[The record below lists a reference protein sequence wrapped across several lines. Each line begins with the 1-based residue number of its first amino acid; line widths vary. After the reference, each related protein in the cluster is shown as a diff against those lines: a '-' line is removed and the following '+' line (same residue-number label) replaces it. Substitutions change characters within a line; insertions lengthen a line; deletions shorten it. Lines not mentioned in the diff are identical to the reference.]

1 MVPTNSSARPQ
12 KMQQPED
19 RDVRVG
25 DYLDDKLQ
33 TLADL
38 ESVDSLLAGVRDR
51 HELLQKQLEDARLD
65 LQTAK
70 GSYSEYASSSQRA
83 AREFAKKQQDIDRRL
98 KIIAQSDTSDDAVGK
113 FESSMDKLRRLDI
126 ASGYMELLQEV
137 EKINSE
143 GRTRLQ
149 TSPEAAMEQY
159 RQLRKLTASLAPL
172 ADAAEGAAPHLLDHI
187 SKTTENLHRQ
197 IKDAFS
203 AELEQLLKKIYWPRA
218 DATIPPNLQQDWEK
232 STGKLLDLQK
242 PELEALESAATTKDK
257 NKAPAV
263 LLPLEVLV
271 QPLEMR
277 FRFHFEGD
285 RPTNRLDKPEYFLS
299 YVADLLSQYNDFMV
313 DNLQP
318 ILLRHFRGSDLG
330 MNPAYIDATSALI
343 TALLPMLRAK
353 VFSMLPQV
361 ASQPQLLSHLIQE
374 IMSFDTAIR
383 DEWRYSGGSGVEGW
397 KGIAW
402 EVLVQKDWFGR
413 WLQVEKEFALS
424 RYQSIIDDPSAGE
437 LDYDSVD
444 PDATKPSKAAIRVN
458 DLLET
463 ITDRYRPLSS
473 FSQKLRFLIDIQI
486 SIFDRFHERLH
497 SGLEAYLTLTS
508 SIGRRVQGI
517 SQEEQASLQGVAG
530 LDRLCR
536 VYGSAEYL
544 EKAMRDW
551 SDDIFFLDLW
561 TELQQRVSRPPSTTT
576 PTTRTS
582 TPIAGALSLS
592 DIATSTSPAVGTT
605 TNGALFDETAAAY
618 SRLRIRSE
626 AIITDTLIYD
636 LRAALRGYQRAN
648 PRGSI
653 SATTAAVSSTSAELD
668 PALSYLAASLHFL
681 SHALARAPL
690 LRITRALCRALDEAL
705 WDGVLMRHRFSAAGA
720 AQLAADFAALCAAI
734 DNVCGTGVAE
744 RGMRRMG
751 EAVGLVGLRASRGQ
765 AGGMQDGE
773 EEEGEE
779 AGERERRLGLWEVE
793 RRLFAN
799 NESAREV
806 LEEFGVERLS
816 EAEARHVLERRVE
829 LGS

>member
-1 MVPTNSSARPQ
+1 ME
-12 KMQQPED
+12 QPDD

-38 ESVDSLLAGVRDR
+38 EFVDSLLADVRDR
-51 HELLQKQLEDARLD
+51 HELLQKQLEDARQD

-70 GSYSEYASSSQRA
+70 NLYSEYASSSQRS
-83 AREFAKKQQDIDRRL
+83 ARDFAKKQQDIDRRL
-98 KIIAQSDTSDDAVGK
+98 RIITQSDTSDDAVGK
-113 FESSMDKLRRLDI
+113 FESSMDKLRRLDV

-137 EKINSE
+137 EIISSE
-143 GRTRLQ
+143 GRARLQ
-149 TSPEAAMEQY
+149 TSPEAATEQY
-159 RQLRKLTASLAPL
+159 RQLRGLMARLVPL

-187 SKTTENLHRQ
+187 SKATESLHRQ

-203 AELEQLLKKIYWPRA
+203 AELEEILKKIYWPRA
-218 DATIPPNLQQDWEK
+218 DSTIPPNLQQDWQN
-232 STGKLLDLQK
+232 SIGKLLDLQK
-242 PELEALESAATTKDK
+242 PELEALESAASTKDK

-277 FRFHFEGD
+277 FRFHFDGD

-299 YVADLLSQYNDFMV
+299 YVVDLLSQYNDFMV

-330 MNPAYIDATSALI
+330 MNPAYIDATSAFI

-353 VFSMLPQV
+353 IFSTLPKV

-374 IMSFDTAIR
+374 IMSFDTTIR

-508 SIGRRVQGI
+508 AIGRRVQGI
-517 SQEEQASLQGVAG
+517 SQEELASLQGIAG

-551 SDDIFFLDLW
+551 SDDI
-561 TELQQRVSRPPSTTT
+561 VSISLLVSNT
-576 PTTRTS
+576 PIPTLAGSRT
-582 TPIAGALSLS
+582 TPIAGPLSLS
-592 DIATSTSPAVGTT
+592 NIATSTSPAVGTT

-626 AIITDTLIYD
+626 AIITDTLVYD
-636 LRAALRGYQRAN
+636 LRAALR
-648 PRGSI
+648 
-653 SATTAAVSSTSAELD
+653 
-668 PALSYLAASLHFL
+668 ALSYLATSLHFL

-720 AQLAADFAALCAAI
+720 AQLAADFGALCAVI
-734 DNVCGTGVAE
+734 DNICGAGVAE

-765 AGGMQDGE
+765 AGGCRKG
-773 EEEGEE
+773 
-779 AGERERRLGLWEVE
+779 RERREV
-793 RRLFAN
+793 RMG
-799 NESAREV
+799 REAGAV
-806 LEEFGVERLS
+806 GGGETAVCEQ
-816 EAEARHVLERRVE
+816 
-829 LGS
+829 

>member
-1 MVPTNSSARPQ
+1 MVLTNSSARPQ
-12 KMQQPED
+12 KMQQPEA

-70 GSYSEYASSSQRA
+70 DSYSEYASSSQRA

-113 FESSMDKLRRLDI
+113 FESSMDKLRRLDV

-232 STGKLLDLQK
+232 SIGKLLDLQK

-353 VFSMLPQV
+353 VLSMLPQV

-374 IMSFDTAIR
+374 IMSFDTTIR

-551 SDDIFFLDLW
+551 SDDIVSSPRKFLL
-561 TELQQRVSRPPSTTT
+561 VPSTHINTI
-576 PTTRTS
+576 
-582 TPIAGALSLS
+582 PI
-592 DIATSTSPAVGTT
+592 
-605 TNGALFDETAAAY
+605 
-618 SRLRIRSE
+618 
-626 AIITDTLIYD
+626 
-636 LRAALRGYQRAN
+636 
-648 PRGSI
+648 
-653 SATTAAVSSTSAELD
+653 
-668 PALSYLAASLHFL
+668 
-681 SHALARAPL
+681 
-690 LRITRALCRALDEAL
+690 
-705 WDGVLMRHRFSAAGA
+705 
-720 AQLAADFAALCAAI
+720 
-734 DNVCGTGVAE
+734 
-744 RGMRRMG
+744 
-751 EAVGLVGLRASRGQ
+751 
-765 AGGMQDGE
+765 
-773 EEEGEE
+773 
-779 AGERERRLGLWEVE
+779 
-793 RRLFAN
+793 
-799 NESAREV
+799 
-806 LEEFGVERLS
+806 
-816 EAEARHVLERRVE
+816 
-829 LGS
+829 